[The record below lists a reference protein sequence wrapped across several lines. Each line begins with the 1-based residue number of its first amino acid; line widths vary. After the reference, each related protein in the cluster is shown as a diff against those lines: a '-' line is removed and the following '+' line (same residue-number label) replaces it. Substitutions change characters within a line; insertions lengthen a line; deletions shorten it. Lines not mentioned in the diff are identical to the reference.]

1 MTSIIAS
8 DSPTPSTS
16 RRLRTRRFSTA
27 DRGCRPLT
35 GLADSMHVLAVVA
48 ALGIVVS
55 QAAVAQSFP
64 QRPIRSIVPFA
75 AGASYDTIM
84 RIVGNAVSESTGQ
97 PIVIENRPG
106 ASGIIGADALAKATP
121 DGHTVGMLGN
131 NHTILAALGRKT
143 PYDLYK
149 DFSALTRVALL
160 DNVVVVHPSVP
171 AKNLL
176 ELIALIRS
184 NPDKYRYASGGQG
197 GSTHLAGAL
206 IANTAKVRMLHV
218 PYKGG
223 GFAVNGLVGGE
234 VHLMAVNMISAKQH
248 VPSGRLRALAVA
260 APKRSQHMPEVPT
273 TAEAGLPG
281 AEASQWYGVFAPAG
295 VPAAI
300 LKRLHDELVKAT
312 ARPDVRSM
320 LAAQG
325 ADAVAETPDELSAFV
340 REDVRINR
348 ETAREAGIKAG
359 D

>member
-1 MTSIIAS
+1 MMTPKPMI
-8 DSPTPSTS
+8 PS
-16 RRLRTRRFSTA
+16 RAPRWRLPDGR
-27 DRGCRPLT
+27 C
-35 GLADSMHVLAVVA
+35 VLAAFALLLAQGA
-48 ALGIVVS
+48 A
-55 QAAVAQSFP
+55 AQTFP
-64 QRPIRSIVPFA
+64 QRPMRAIVPFP

-84 RIVGNAVSESTGQ
+84 RIVGNAVTESTGQ

-106 ASGIIGADALAKATP
+106 ASAIIGADTLAKATP
-121 DGHTVGMLGN
+121 DGHTIGMLGN
-131 NHTILAALGRKT
+131 NHTILEALGRKT

-149 DFSALTRVALL
+149 DFAPLMRIAVL
-160 DNVVVVHPSVP
+160 DNVIVVHPSVP
-171 AKNLL
+171 AKDMK
-176 ELIALIRS
+176 ELVALMRA

-206 IANTAKVRMLHV
+206 IANVAKVRMLHV

-273 TAEAGLPG
+273 TAEAGFPG

-300 LKRLHDELVKAT
+300 LKRLEDELRKAT
-312 ARPDVRSM
+312 ARADVRTL

-325 ADAVAETPDELSAFV
+325 ADAYSETPAELAAFV

-348 ETAREAGIKAG
+348 ETAREAGIKSVE
-359 D
+359 

>member
-1 MTSIIAS
+1 MTDIRAA
-8 DSPTPSTS
+8 T
-16 RRLRTRRFSTA
+16 F
-27 DRGCRPLT
+27 C
-35 GLADSMHVLAVVA
+35 GLSAAMAFAVV
-48 ALGIVVS
+48 LS
-55 QAAVAQSFP
+55 QAAMAQGFP
-64 QRPIRSIVPFA
+64 QRPMRSIVPFA

-84 RIVGNAVSESTGQ
+84 RIVGHALTESTGQ

-121 DGHTVGMLGN
+121 DGYTIGMLGN
-131 NHTILAALGRKT
+131 NHTILEALSRKT
-143 PYDLYK
+143 PYGLFK
-149 DFSALTRVALL
+149 DFSPLMRVAVL
-160 DNVVVVHPSVP
+160 DNVIVVHPSVP
-171 AKNLL
+171 AKDLK
-176 ELIALIRS
+176 ELVALMRA
-184 NPDKYRYASGGQG
+184 NPDKYRYASGGLG

-206 IANTAKVRMLHV
+206 FANVAKVRMLHV

-273 TAEAGLPG
+273 TAEAGFPG

-295 VPAAI
+295 VPAAV
-300 LKRLHDELVKAT
+300 LKRLHDELRKAT
-312 ARPDVRSM
+312 ARADVRA
-320 LAAQG
+320 LLGAQG
-325 ADAVAETPDELSAFV
+325 ADAYTETPAELAAFV

-348 ETAREAGIKAG
+348 ETAREAGITSI

>member
-1 MTSIIAS
+1 MMPTTPTTPTTRIAS
-8 DSPTPSTS
+8 PT
-16 RRLRTRRFSTA
+16 
-27 DRGCRPLT
+27 GHRP
-35 GLADSMHVLAVVA
+35 ARWRAMAAMA
-48 ALGIVVS
+48 ALGWAVVQGAS
-55 QAAVAQSFP
+55 AQGFP
-64 QRPIRSIVPFA
+64 QRPIRSIVPFP

-106 ASGIIGADALAKATP
+106 ASAIIGADALAKATP
-121 DGHTVGMLGN
+121 DGHTIGMLGN
-131 NHTILAALGRKT
+131 NHTILEALGRKT

-149 DFSALTRVALL
+149 DFAPLSRVAVL
-160 DNVVVVHPSVP
+160 DNVIVVHPSVP
-171 AKNLL
+171 AKDLKELL
-176 ELIALIRS
+176 ALMRA

-206 IANTAKVRMLHV
+206 IANVAKVRMLHV

-260 APKRSQHMPEVPT
+260 APKRSQHMPDVPT

-295 VPAAI
+295 VPGPI
-300 LKRLHDELVKAT
+300 LKRLHDELRKAT
-312 ARPDVRSM
+312 ARADVRSM

-325 ADAVAETPDELSAFV
+325 ADAYAETPAELAAFV

-348 ETAREAGIKAG
+348 ETAREAGIKSA

>member
-1 MTSIIAS
+1 MMTPKPMI
-8 DSPTPSTS
+8 PSRAP
-16 RRLRTRRFSTA
+16 RRHLPGRRW
-27 DRGCRPLT
+27 
-35 GLADSMHVLAVVA
+35 VLAAFALLLAQGA
-48 ALGIVVS
+48 A
-55 QAAVAQSFP
+55 AQTFP
-64 QRPIRSIVPFA
+64 QRPMRAIVPFP

-84 RIVGNAVSESTGQ
+84 RIVGNAVTESTGQ

-106 ASGIIGADALAKATP
+106 ASAIIGADALAKATP
-121 DGHTVGMLGN
+121 DGHTIGMLGN
-131 NHTILAALGRKT
+131 NHTILEALGRKT
-143 PYDLYK
+143 PYDLFK
-149 DFSALTRVALL
+149 DFAPLMRIAVL
-160 DNVVVVHPSVP
+160 DNVIVVHPSVP
-171 AKNLL
+171 ARDMK
-176 ELIALIRS
+176 ELVALMRA

-206 IANTAKVRMLHV
+206 IANVAKVRMLHV

-260 APKRSQHMPEVPT
+260 APKRSQHMPDVPT

-300 LKRLHDELVKAT
+300 LKRLEGELRKAT
-312 ARPDVRSM
+312 ARADVRTL

-325 ADAVAETPDELSAFV
+325 ADAYSETPAELAAFV

-348 ETAREAGIKAG
+348 ETAREAGIKSVE
-359 D
+359 